1 MTNQATQSADH
12 GRNLEERLPMPDRY
26 VLEAF
31 PFESRIRARLYRY
44 TRNCDDV
51 DELLQE
57 MYVRL
62 LTLGARDRPVIGS
75 FEAFVMTVARNIASD
90 WLRHQKVVSITLVAD
105 LDAETAAA
113 EGQPDE
119 LASIEEEL
127 GVLADI
133 VDSMPPRQR
142 QVFRLRKVYGLSQKE
157 IARKLGIS
165 ENTVEQHLTKVVR
178 QVGQLFG
185 HRCRT
190 SALLSQARKIKER
203 LRGRSYPS
211 DG

>member
-1 MTNQATQSADH
+1 MQGADN
-12 GRNLEERLPMPDRY
+12 GRNTEERLHARDRY
-26 VLEAF
+26 VVEAF
-31 PFESRIRARLYRY
+31 SYESRIRARLYRY

-62 LTLGARDRPVIGS
+62 LTLGAHERPTIGS

-105 LDAETAAA
+105 LDAEMAA

-119 LASIEEEL
+119 LVSIEEEL
-127 GVLADI
+127 DVLAEI

-142 QVFRLRKVYGLSQKE
+142 QVFRLRKVYGLSQ
-157 IARKLGIS
+157 
-165 ENTVEQHLTKVVR
+165 
-178 QVGQLFG
+178 
-185 HRCRT
+185 
-190 SALLSQARKIKER
+190 
-203 LRGRSYPS
+203 
-211 DG
+211 

>member
-1 MTNQATQSADH
+1 MTNQATQGADH
-12 GRNLEERLPMPDRY
+12 GRNLEGRLQMRDRY

-62 LTLGARDRPVIGS
+62 LTLGAHDRPVIGS

-105 LDAETAAA
+105 LDAETAA

-190 SALLSQARKIKER
+190 SALLSQAKKIKER
-203 LRGRSYPS
+203 LRGRS
-211 DG
+211 